1 MVYPCMCCTA
11 VPLVPRPSHEEFM
24 DYAKKGMTDQVA
36 EALRDYSDLISI
48 QDSVSCTSY
57 KTLLKIIILIFQL
70 L

>member
-1 MVYPCMCCTA
+1 
-11 VPLVPRPSHEEFM
+11 M